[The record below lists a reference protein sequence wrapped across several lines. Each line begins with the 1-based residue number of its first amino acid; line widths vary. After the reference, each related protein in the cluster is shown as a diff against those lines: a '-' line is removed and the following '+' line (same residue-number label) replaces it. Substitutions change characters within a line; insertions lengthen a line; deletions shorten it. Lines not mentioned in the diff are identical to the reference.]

1 MQRGGHKRLPPQ
13 GEERACCVVALKVGG
28 EMWRARQDSNPQPL
42 GPKPSALSIE
52 LQALAD
58 EGTVARLPPVPC
70 LGRAT
75 GFEPVISCA
84 TDRRLDHSATLA
96 TQFNAI
102 K

>member
-1 MQRGGHKRLPPQ
+1 MLPYRRKRGMEG
-13 GEERACCVVALKVGG
+13 LKAPKAEGG
-28 EMWRARQDSNPQPL
+28 RWRARQDSNPQPL

-52 LQALAD
+52 LQALAKAL
-58 EGTVARLPPVPC
+58 ARNFPGHS

-96 TQFNAI
+96 TSINANKYPALI
-102 K
+102 QAH